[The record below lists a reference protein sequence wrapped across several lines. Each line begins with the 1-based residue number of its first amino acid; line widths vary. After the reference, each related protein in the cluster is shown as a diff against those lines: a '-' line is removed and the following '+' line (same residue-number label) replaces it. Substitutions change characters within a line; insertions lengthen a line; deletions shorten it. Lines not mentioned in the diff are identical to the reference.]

1 MEFAAFITLVT
12 TLISVVNPVSV
23 IPLYLAF
30 TEDDKDNRAH
40 VARTTAFTVAMV
52 MVISVF
58 AGEQILRFF
67 GITVSGFRIAG
78 GILLLTVAF
87 SMLNARISRT
97 KHTDGESNEAKERES
112 VAVIPLAIPLTA
124 GPGTISTVILLSS
137 EQPELTDKL
146 LLSAACISTAI
157 IVWGALRLGP
167 QISARIGKTGM
178 NIVTRIMGLILASI
192 AVEFIIGGLKVVLP
206 GLAG

>member
-1 MEFAAFITLVT
+1 METTLLITFIT
-12 TLISVVNPVSV
+12 TLLSVLNPISV

-30 TEDDKDNRAH
+30 TEDDIPCRSA
-40 VARTTAFTVAMV
+40 VARTTSFTVAIV

-58 AGEQILRFF
+58 AGEEILRFF
-67 GITVSGFRIAG
+67 GITVAGFRIAG

-97 KHTDGESNEAKERES
+97 KHTDGESTEARERES
-112 VAVIPLAIPLTA
+112 VAIIPLAIPLIA

-137 EQPELTDKL
+137 EQPHYSGKML
-146 LLSAACISTAI
+146 LAGACVFTAS
-157 IVWGALRLGP
+157 IVWLALRLGP
-167 QISARIGKTGM
+167 QISERIGKTGM

-192 AVEFIIGGLKVVLP
+192 AVEFIIGGLRVVLP